1 MAGATDDV
9 PWLSE
14 GELRSWMTLMAMTQT
29 LPAALDAQLKR
40 EAGINAFEYHIL
52 AALSES
58 PDRTLRMSQLAAI
71 AVGSLSR
78 LSHAVGRLEKAGWVV
93 RQPCSDDGRH
103 TEAHLTSA
111 GMRKVRQTAPNHVR
125 EARRLVLDVLTPDQ
139 VDQLAAIARAVV
151 ATTSPQVLPLLDGE
165 G

>member
-1 MAGATDDV
+1 
-9 PWLSE
+9 
-14 GELRSWMTLMAMTQT
+14 MAMTQT

-93 RQPCSDDGRH
+93 RQPCSDDGRR

-125 EARRLVLDVLTPDQ
+125 EARRLVLDVLSPDQ

>member
-1 MAGATDDV
+1 MAEATDDV

-14 GELRSWMTLMAMTQT
+14 GELRAWMALMAMTQT

-58 PDRTLRMSQLAAI
+58 PDRTLRMSQLATI

-78 LSHAVGRLEKAGWVV
+78 LSHAVGRLENAGWVV
-93 RQPCSDDGRH
+93 RRPCSDDGRH
-103 TEAHLTSA
+103 TEAHLTAA
-111 GMRKVRQTAPNHVR
+111 GMRKVRQTAPSHVR
-125 EARRLVLDVLTPDQ
+125 EARRLVLDVLTPTQ

-151 ATTSPQVLPLLDGE
+151 ATTWPESLPLLDGE